1 MDGRRLGGLLESASR
16 RWPRLGFHAR
26 VLTASALVVGGLVVP
41 GLVSGSWPGHES
53 EAGAVVVQA
62 QAPVAVAAV
71 GIPSGGSAGPA
82 ATTTPTTATATTVA
96 PAVATTTTF
105 PWVVMID
112 PSSTTSTT
120 QPFAL
125 PPGAVLSTA
134 QAQDLIRSRF
144 PRGEWDNAL
153 AVAECESRFQA
164 LAVNVNTNGTRD
176 LGLFQINDGG
186 TLQELGG
193 DEGLAFDP
201 VWNVDAAYR
210 LWRSY
215 GWIRW
220 TCAFRVGI
228 LDPALTSTS
237 GSSTTTVTTRPAAR
251 ASSSTSFN
259 WPLAST
265 TGPAPATT
273 APPTTAAPTTVPP
286 TTAAPTTVAPTTAA
300 PTTVPVT
307 TSATTPLSGSP
318 PT

>member
-1 MDGRRLGGLLESASR
+1 MDGRRVRALLDAASR
-16 RWPRLGFHAR
+16 RWPRLGFRAR
-26 VLTASALVVGGLVVP
+26 VLAASTLVVTGLIVP
-41 GLVSGSWPGHES
+41 GLVSGSWSGRES
-53 EAGAVVVQA
+53 EAGAALVQA
-62 QAPVAVAAV
+62 QAPVAAV
-71 GIPSGGSAGPA
+71 GNPVGAPTVA
-82 ATTTPTTATATTVA
+82 PPTTPTTATATTAA
-96 PAVATTTTF
+96 PAVATTTTTF
-105 PWVVMID
+105 PWVVPID
-112 PSSTTSTT
+112 PATSTSTT

-125 PPGAVLSTA
+125 PPGAVLTTA

-144 PRGEWDNAL
+144 PRGEWANAL
-153 AVAECESRFQA
+153 AVADCESRFQA

-201 VWNVDAAYR
+201 VWNVDAAFR

-237 GSSTTTVTTRPAAR
+237 GASTTTVSTR

-265 TGPAPATT
+265 TTAPPTTAAPATTPTTAAPT
-273 APPTTAAPTTVPP
+273 APPTTAAPTTS
-286 TTAAPTTVAPTTAA
+286 A
-300 PTTVPVT
+300 PVT
-307 TSATTPLSGSP
+307 TSATAPTSGSP
-318 PT
+318 AT